1 MTFVEL
7 TKEKLEI
14 LKELTNSDLPKGD
27 RRVLENKLKKIEEKI
42 KDLEETTTAAD
53 IAPTMTNLLDKDECP
68 KKRKR
73 KQKMLR
79 RPELNVEELEES
91 ISFSDFFNID
101 KNIEEFKK

>member
-7 TKEKLEI
+7 TKQKLEI
-14 LKELTNSDLPKGD
+14 LKELAKSDLPKGD
-27 RRVLENKLKKIEEKI
+27 RIVFENKLKKIEDKI

-79 RPELNVEELEES
+79 RPELNPEELEES
-91 ISFSDFFNID
+91 VNFSNFFDID